1 MMLCAV
7 CMSMFQTN
15 VKQGHHHKDYK
26 SVATAAKNG
35 CRICYYISRKLSSED
50 LKPLEYE
57 VRWDNAWELHW
68 EIEFYE
74 TGSKTSIDDG
84 KSPIYS
90 DWRVFVDVSSSSK
103 PPTGYEGFLDFVAAD
118 RGSEPTRVRTEF
130 PSLRDIPDN
139 TGHQDVARLAKRW
152 LQTCKDRHDC
162 GSASED
168 DWHPK
173 RLIHV
178 GNEKQSPRLII
189 SENERPEGCYA
200 ALSHCWG
207 EDPKFFMLTSDNL
220 FDLCSE
226 IQLQSLPASFRDAI
240 ITCRRIGIPYIW
252 IDSLCILQSG
262 LGSHEDWLSHSED
275 MHLVYHNC
283 DLNISIDVSE
293 NPHGGAF
300 RSRNPTYLQDCYVWT
315 PFYAP
320 PKGLSKS
327 EHDIGDGTEKSNL
340 WSICAIF
347 TADDF
352 SWAREDLPLSD
363 RAWVFQERLLSPRTL
378 HFGSDRISWECDRSH
393 NLTEYLPEGVS
404 DDRWNGFDCLAQ
416 NAFCVR
422 EKGDLFTYYYDL
434 VFPYTNRQLS
444 HPNEDKLV
452 AFAAV
457 ARRCI
462 SWFGS
467 DYCAGIFRSTMPQ
480 GLLWEMSALV
490 QLGRSKVYRAPSWSW
505 ASLDCRVR
513 FGILD
518 GEGTVLVD
526 VVDVAVELVDPNN
539 QFGQVKSASLILT
552 GPLVASDELILKDAN
567 DEEFLAEG
575 HTFGISA
582 DTVHLWE
589 KAERKAWLIS
599 QKNMYLLAVLETS
612 KKPHTYGLLLQ
623 KNDDGTFT
631 RAGNWEAGPE
641 FVSKHADATSQ
652 GTLVQRKREAG
663 CDGCDVLPGKRLA
676 SDDHAGLLV
685 NNGLTY
691 TGEECSAY
699 ETFADQPTN
708 QPVAANI
715 PNPVIQWINA
725 TNRVRK
731 KKIMSS
737 PRTESRGG
745 SPRHGI
751 ARQNISAS
759 GSPVGNPIVAQ
770 EENEGDVS
778 DSAFGDESSTAS
790 ISSSILEYRKFQGR
804 TFHSERYNTE
814 YFTPNDEQQRDSI
827 DITHHVLTLL
837 LDGKPTLVPLNDN
850 IQLKRVLDV
859 GTGTGIDFADEHPNA
874 EVIGTDLS
882 PIQPGWV
889 PPNVKFELEDATKD
903 WSWPENHFDLVHVR
917 FLIGAI
923 ADWGTLFKEASHCCK
938 PGGFVES
945 GEINPT
951 FYSDDGTIDDVEA
964 LQTWNRLVIES
975 GKGFGRSFTD
985 IENDVQLFRE
995 AGLVDVKSFDF
1006 KVPIGGWPKDEK
1018 MRKVGQ
1024 FLRASIENDLEGY
1037 TMMVWHHIMNW
1048 PKDEYQDKRIHGYMR
1063 VRYVY
1068 GRKPDVEE

>member
-1 MMLCAV
+1 MLCA
-7 CMSMFQTN
+7 
-15 VKQGHHHKDYK
+15 
-26 SVATAAKNG
+26 
-35 CRICYYISRKLSSED
+35 LSSEY

-320 PKGLSKS
+320 PK
-327 EHDIGDGTEKSNL
+327 
-340 WSICAIF
+340 
-347 TADDF
+347 
-352 SWAREDLPLSD
+352 DLPLSD

-393 NLTEYLPEGVS
+393 NLTEYLPEGHHATRSSLGDVCP
-404 DDRWNGFDCLAQ
+404 WA
-416 NAFCVR
+416 VR
-422 EKGDLFTYYYDL
+422 KVE
-434 VFPYTNRQLS
+434 
-444 HPNEDKLV
+444 
-452 AFAAV
+452 
-457 ARRCI
+457 
-462 SWFGS
+462 
-467 DYCAGIFRSTMPQ
+467 
-480 GLLWEMSALV
+480 GLPCTVLELG
-490 QLGRSKVYRAPSWSW
+490 QLGLPS
-505 ASLDCRVR
+505 
-513 FGILD
+513 
-518 GEGTVLVD
+518 
-526 VVDVAVELVDPNN
+526 
-539 QFGQVKSASLILT
+539 
-552 GPLVASDELILKDAN
+552 SDELILKDAN

-612 KKPHTYGLLLQ
+612 KRPHTYGLLLQ

-631 RAGNWEAGPE
+631 RAGNWEAGPG
-641 FVSKHADATSQ
+641 FVSKHADATCPFIS
-652 GTLVQRKREAG
+652 
-663 CDGCDVLPGKRLA
+663 
-676 SDDHAGLLV
+676 
-685 NNGLTY
+685 
-691 TGEECSAY
+691 
-699 ETFADQPTN
+699 ETIT
-708 QPVAANI
+708 
-715 PNPVIQWINA
+715 
-725 TNRVRK
+725 
-731 KKIMSS
+731 
-737 PRTESRGG
+737 
-745 SPRHGI
+745 
-751 ARQNISAS
+751 
-759 GSPVGNPIVAQ
+759 IV
-770 EENEGDVS
+770 
-778 DSAFGDESSTAS
+778 
-790 ISSSILEYRKFQGR
+790 
-804 TFHSERYNTE
+804 
-814 YFTPNDEQQRDSI
+814 
-827 DITHHVLTLL
+827 
-837 LDGKPTLVPLNDN
+837 
-850 IQLKRVLDV
+850 
-859 GTGTGIDFADEHPNA
+859 
-874 EVIGTDLS
+874 
-882 PIQPGWV
+882 
-889 PPNVKFELEDATKD
+889 
-903 WSWPENHFDLVHVR
+903 
-917 FLIGAI
+917 
-923 ADWGTLFKEASHCCK
+923 
-938 PGGFVES
+938 
-945 GEINPT
+945 
-951 FYSDDGTIDDVEA
+951 
-964 LQTWNRLVIES
+964 
-975 GKGFGRSFTD
+975 
-985 IENDVQLFRE
+985 
-995 AGLVDVKSFDF
+995 
-1006 KVPIGGWPKDEK
+1006 
-1018 MRKVGQ
+1018 
-1024 FLRASIENDLEGY
+1024 
-1037 TMMVWHHIMNW
+1037 
-1048 PKDEYQDKRIHGYMR
+1048 
-1063 VRYVY
+1063 
-1068 GRKPDVEE
+1068 

>member
-15 VKQGHHHKDYK
+15 VKQGLHHKDYK

-35 CRICYYISRKLSSED
+35 CRICYYLSRKLSSED

-57 VRWDNAWELHW
+57 VRWENSWELHW

-74 TGSKTSIDDG
+74 TGSETSIDDG

-90 DWRVFVDVSSSSK
+90 DRCVFVDVSSSSK
-103 PPTGYEGFLDFVAAD
+103 PPTGYEEFLGFVAAD

-130 PSLRDIPDN
+130 PSLRDIPNN
-139 TGHQDVARLAKRW
+139 TGHQNVARLAKRW

-178 GNEKQSPRLII
+178 GNEQQSPRLII

-275 MHLVYHNC
+275 MHLVYHHC

-320 PKGLSKS
+320 PKSSSKS
-327 EHDIGDGTEKSNL
+327 EHDIGDGTEESDL

-352 SWAREDLPLSD
+352 SWARVDLPLSD

-404 DDRWNGFDCLAQ
+404 DKRWNGFDCLAQ
-416 NAFCVR
+416 NAFSVR

-444 HPNEDKLV
+444 HPDEDKLV

-480 GLLWEMSALV
+480 GLLWEMSALG
-490 QLGRSKVYRAPSWSW
+490 QLGRSKIYRAPSWSW

-513 FGILD
+513 FDILD
-518 GEGTVLVD
+518 GEGAVLVD

-539 QFGQVKSASLILT
+539 QFGQVKSASLILN

-567 DEEFLAEG
+567 DEEFLTEGRPGRDGYQDIQTILG

-589 KAERKAWLIS
+589 EAERKAWLIS

-631 RAGNWEAGPE
+631 RAGNWEAGP
-641 FVSKHADATSQ
+641 
-652 GTLVQRKREAG
+652 G
-663 CDGCDVLPGKRLA
+663 
-676 SDDHAGLLV
+676 
-685 NNGLTY
+685 
-691 TGEECSAY
+691 
-699 ETFADQPTN
+699 
-708 QPVAANI
+708 
-715 PNPVIQWINA
+715 
-725 TNRVRK
+725 
-731 KKIMSS
+731 
-737 PRTESRGG
+737 
-745 SPRHGI
+745 
-751 ARQNISAS
+751 
-759 GSPVGNPIVAQ
+759 
-770 EENEGDVS
+770 
-778 DSAFGDESSTAS
+778 ESSTTS

-837 LDGKPTLVPLNDN
+837 LDGKPTLVPLKDN
-850 IQLKRVLDV
+850 IQVSGTSGHRNVRGNIDKLKRVLDV
-859 GTGTGIDFADEHPNA
+859 GTGTVTLLMNTPTLKSSEH
-874 EVIGTDLS
+874 TS
-882 PIQPGWV
+882 PQS
-889 PPNVKFELEDATKD
+889 NQ
-903 WSWPENHFDLVHVR
+903 
-917 FLIGAI
+917 
-923 ADWGTLFKEASHCCK
+923 
-938 PGGFVES
+938 GGFVES

-964 LQTWNRLVIES
+964 LQTWNKLVIKS

-1006 KVPIGGWPKDEK
+1006 KAPIGGWPKDEK

-1037 TMMVWHHIMNW
+1037 TMMAWHHIMSW
-1048 PKDEYQDKRIHGYMR
+1048 PKDEYQVFLMNMRKAFKDKRIHGYMR

-1068 GRKPDVEE
+1068 DRKPDVEE

>member
-15 VKQGHHHKDYK
+15 VKQGLHHKDYK

-35 CRICYYISRKLSSED
+35 CRICYYLSRKLSSED

-57 VRWDNAWELHW
+57 VRWENSWELHW

-74 TGSKTSIDDG
+74 TGSETSIDDG

-90 DWRVFVDVSSSSK
+90 DRCVFVDVSSSSK
-103 PPTGYEGFLDFVAAD
+103 PPTGYEEFLDFVAAD

-130 PSLRDIPDN
+130 PSLRDIPNN
-139 TGHQDVARLAKRW
+139 TGHQNVARLAKRW

-178 GNEKQSPRLII
+178 GNEQQSPRLII

-275 MHLVYHNC
+275 MHLVYHHC

-320 PKGLSKS
+320 PKSSSKS
-327 EHDIGDGTEKSNL
+327 EHDIGDGTEKSDL

-352 SWAREDLPLSD
+352 SWARVDLPLSD

-404 DDRWNGFDCLAQ
+404 DERWNGFDCLAQ
-416 NAFCVR
+416 NAFSVR

-444 HPNEDKLV
+444 HPDEDKLV

-457 ARRCI
+457 ARLCI

-480 GLLWEMSALV
+480 GLLWEMSALG
-490 QLGRSKVYRAPSWSW
+490 QLGRSKIYRAPSWSW

-513 FGILD
+513 FDILD

-575 HTFGISA
+575 RPGRDGYQDIQTILGHTFGISA

-589 KAERKAWLIS
+589 EAERKAWLIS

-631 RAGNWEAGPE
+631 RAGNWEAGP
-641 FVSKHADATSQ
+641 
-652 GTLVQRKREAG
+652 GLNMLIRKE
-663 CDGCDVLPGKRLA
+663 
-676 SDDHAGLLV
+676 
-685 NNGLTY
+685 
-691 TGEECSAY
+691 
-699 ETFADQPTN
+699 
-708 QPVAANI
+708 
-715 PNPVIQWINA
+715 
-725 TNRVRK
+725 RK
-731 KKIMSS
+731 K
-737 PRTESRGG
+737 G
-745 SPRHGI
+745 
-751 ARQNISAS
+751 
-759 GSPVGNPIVAQ
+759 
-770 EENEGDVS
+770 
-778 DSAFGDESSTAS
+778 
-790 ISSSILEYRKFQGR
+790 
-804 TFHSERYNTE
+804 
-814 YFTPNDEQQRDSI
+814 
-827 DITHHVLTLL
+827 
-837 LDGKPTLVPLNDN
+837 
-850 IQLKRVLDV
+850 
-859 GTGTGIDFADEHPNA
+859 
-874 EVIGTDLS
+874 
-882 PIQPGWV
+882 
-889 PPNVKFELEDATKD
+889 PPNHSTLQIAT
-903 WSWPENHFDLVHVR
+903 
-917 FLIGAI
+917 A
-923 ADWGTLFKEASHCCK
+923 
-938 PGGFVES
+938 
-945 GEINPT
+945 
-951 FYSDDGTIDDVEA
+951 
-964 LQTWNRLVIES
+964 
-975 GKGFGRSFTD
+975 
-985 IENDVQLFRE
+985 
-995 AGLVDVKSFDF
+995 
-1006 KVPIGGWPKDEK
+1006 PIGGWPKDEK

-1048 PKDEYQDKRIHGYMR
+1048 PKDEYQVG
-1063 VRYVY
+1063 YVY
-1068 GRKPDVEE
+1068 PVVCFPYHPFEVQLYIWIYSWLGLLLDDEAAEYLEDFSMFHERFCADEKQPIPLLQGWADLMKLTFKYWDPLVANFIVTAFLNFLNSNALEARKEFHQIERTKAGRSWAWFLREKDGLGEAYAWFTFPKTLCPDISLFLEVIPDVSMWIGLTNDLLSFYEEEKAGETHNYIHNRGWYEDKDPQSVFGEIVDETTTKT

>member
-15 VKQGHHHKDYK
+15 VKQGHHHKYYK

-103 PPTGYEGFLDFVAAD
+103 PQTGYEGFLDFVAAD

-139 TGHQDVARLAKRW
+139 TGHQDVAGLAKRW

-320 PKGLSKS
+320 PKGSSKS

-393 NLTEYLPEGVS
+393 NLTEYLPEGAS

-480 GLLWEMSALV
+480 GLLWEMSALG

-575 HTFGISA
+575 RPGRDGYQDIKTILGHTFGISA
-582 DTVHLWE
+582 DTLHLWE

-631 RAGNWEAGPE
+631 RAGNWEAGPG
-641 FVSKHADATSQ
+641 FVSKHADATCPFIS
-652 GTLVQRKREAG
+652 
-663 CDGCDVLPGKRLA
+663 
-676 SDDHAGLLV
+676 
-685 NNGLTY
+685 
-691 TGEECSAY
+691 
-699 ETFADQPTN
+699 ETIT
-708 QPVAANI
+708 
-715 PNPVIQWINA
+715 
-725 TNRVRK
+725 
-731 KKIMSS
+731 
-737 PRTESRGG
+737 
-745 SPRHGI
+745 
-751 ARQNISAS
+751 
-759 GSPVGNPIVAQ
+759 IV
-770 EENEGDVS
+770 
-778 DSAFGDESSTAS
+778 
-790 ISSSILEYRKFQGR
+790 
-804 TFHSERYNTE
+804 
-814 YFTPNDEQQRDSI
+814 
-827 DITHHVLTLL
+827 
-837 LDGKPTLVPLNDN
+837 
-850 IQLKRVLDV
+850 
-859 GTGTGIDFADEHPNA
+859 
-874 EVIGTDLS
+874 
-882 PIQPGWV
+882 
-889 PPNVKFELEDATKD
+889 
-903 WSWPENHFDLVHVR
+903 
-917 FLIGAI
+917 
-923 ADWGTLFKEASHCCK
+923 
-938 PGGFVES
+938 
-945 GEINPT
+945 
-951 FYSDDGTIDDVEA
+951 
-964 LQTWNRLVIES
+964 
-975 GKGFGRSFTD
+975 
-985 IENDVQLFRE
+985 
-995 AGLVDVKSFDF
+995 
-1006 KVPIGGWPKDEK
+1006 
-1018 MRKVGQ
+1018 
-1024 FLRASIENDLEGY
+1024 
-1037 TMMVWHHIMNW
+1037 
-1048 PKDEYQDKRIHGYMR
+1048 
-1063 VRYVY
+1063 
-1068 GRKPDVEE
+1068 

>member
-15 VKQGHHHKDYK
+15 VKQGLHHKDYK

-35 CRICYYISRKLSSED
+35 CRICYYLSRKLSSED

-57 VRWDNAWELHW
+57 VRWENSWELHW

-74 TGSKTSIDDG
+74 TGSETSIDDG

-90 DWRVFVDVSSSSK
+90 DRCVFVDVSSSSK
-103 PPTGYEGFLDFVAAD
+103 PPTGYGEFLDFVAAD

-130 PSLRDIPDN
+130 PSLRDIPNN
-139 TGHQDVARLAKRW
+139 TGHQNVARLAKRW

-178 GNEKQSPRLII
+178 GNEQQSPRLII

-275 MHLVYHNC
+275 MHLVYHHC

-320 PKGLSKS
+320 RKSSSKS
-327 EHDIGDGTEKSNL
+327 EHDIGDGAEESDL

-352 SWAREDLPLSD
+352 SWARVDLPLSD

-404 DDRWNGFDCLAQ
+404 DKRWNGFDCLAQ
-416 NAFCVR
+416 NAFSVR

-480 GLLWEMSALV
+480 GLLWEMSALG
-490 QLGRSKVYRAPSWSW
+490 QLGRSKIYRAPSWSW

-513 FGILD
+513 FDILD
-518 GEGTVLVD
+518 GEGAVLVD

-539 QFGQVKSASLILT
+539 QFGQVKSASLILN

-575 HTFGISA
+575 RPGRDGYQDIQTILGHTFGISA

-589 KAERKAWLIS
+589 EAERKAWLIS

-631 RAGNWEAGPE
+631 RAGNWEAGPG
-641 FVSKHADATSQ
+641 FVSKHVDATCPFIS
-652 GTLVQRKREAG
+652 
-663 CDGCDVLPGKRLA
+663 
-676 SDDHAGLLV
+676 
-685 NNGLTY
+685 
-691 TGEECSAY
+691 
-699 ETFADQPTN
+699 ETIT
-708 QPVAANI
+708 
-715 PNPVIQWINA
+715 
-725 TNRVRK
+725 
-731 KKIMSS
+731 
-737 PRTESRGG
+737 
-745 SPRHGI
+745 
-751 ARQNISAS
+751 
-759 GSPVGNPIVAQ
+759 IV
-770 EENEGDVS
+770 
-778 DSAFGDESSTAS
+778 
-790 ISSSILEYRKFQGR
+790 
-804 TFHSERYNTE
+804 
-814 YFTPNDEQQRDSI
+814 
-827 DITHHVLTLL
+827 
-837 LDGKPTLVPLNDN
+837 
-850 IQLKRVLDV
+850 
-859 GTGTGIDFADEHPNA
+859 
-874 EVIGTDLS
+874 
-882 PIQPGWV
+882 
-889 PPNVKFELEDATKD
+889 
-903 WSWPENHFDLVHVR
+903 
-917 FLIGAI
+917 
-923 ADWGTLFKEASHCCK
+923 
-938 PGGFVES
+938 
-945 GEINPT
+945 
-951 FYSDDGTIDDVEA
+951 
-964 LQTWNRLVIES
+964 
-975 GKGFGRSFTD
+975 
-985 IENDVQLFRE
+985 
-995 AGLVDVKSFDF
+995 
-1006 KVPIGGWPKDEK
+1006 
-1018 MRKVGQ
+1018 
-1024 FLRASIENDLEGY
+1024 
-1037 TMMVWHHIMNW
+1037 
-1048 PKDEYQDKRIHGYMR
+1048 
-1063 VRYVY
+1063 
-1068 GRKPDVEE
+1068 